1 MPRGFRTIAVNDFC
15 PNSMMVADGKMLGI
29 QGHPEFSKEFCRFRA
44 DYRRE
49 LIGEDVYQDTL
60 QTLGEMDTHS
70 PTILGWVREFLGA
83 RETT

>member
-1 MPRGFRTIAVNDFC
+1 MT
-15 PNSMMVADGKMLGI
+15 LTL
-29 QGHPEFSKEFCRFRA
+29 FCRFRA

-60 QTLGEMDTHS
+60 QTLGEMDTHA

-83 RETT
+83 REIT